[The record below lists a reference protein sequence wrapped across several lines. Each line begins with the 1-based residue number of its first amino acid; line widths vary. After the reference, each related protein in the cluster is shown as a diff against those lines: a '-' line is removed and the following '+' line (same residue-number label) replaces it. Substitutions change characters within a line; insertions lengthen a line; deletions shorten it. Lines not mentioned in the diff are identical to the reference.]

1 MPTAG
6 PLRSTE
12 PIAID
17 ARAAD
22 NLRYIREAMERAG
35 EFTAVPGWGG
45 VAMGATALVAAA
57 LAAKQ
62 TSPLRWLAIWLAEAF
77 VAISIAATAAARK
90 SHRARMPLFSGP
102 GRKFALSFAPPI
114 VVGAVLTAV
123 LFRAGIVTAL
133 PGMWL
138 LLYGTAVVTGGAFS
152 VRIVPLMGLC
162 FMGLGV
168 ATIFSPERWNDLFM
182 AAGFGCLQMIFG
194 MLIAKRYGG

>member
-1 MPTAG
+1 MPPG
-6 PLRSTE
+6 PLRSPE

-45 VAMGATALVAAA
+45 MAMGATALVAAA
-57 LAAKQ
+57 VAARQ
-62 TSPLRWLAIWLAEAF
+62 HAALGWLMTWLGEAGLAIT
-77 VAISIAATAAARK
+77 IAASAAARK

-102 GRKFALSFAPPI
+102 GRKFALSFAPPLL
-114 VVGAVLTAV
+114 VGALLTAA
-123 LFRAGIVTAL
+123 LFRAGLVGAL

-152 VRIVPLMGLC
+152 VRIVPVMGVC
-162 FMGLGV
+162 FMVMGV
-168 ATIFSPERWNDLFM
+168 AALFSPARWNDIFM
-182 AAGFGCLQMIFG
+182 AAGFGGLQILFG
-194 MLIAKRYGG
+194 GIIAKRYGG

>member
-1 MPTAG
+1 MPPAG
-6 PLRSTE
+6 PLRSSE

-45 VAMGATALVAAA
+45 VAMGATAL
-57 LAAKQ
+57 LAAVWAARQ
-62 TSPLRWLAIWLAEAF
+62 TTPRLWLAVWLVEAV
-77 VAISIAATAAARK
+77 VAITIAATSAARK

-114 VVGAVLTAV
+114 LVGALLTVV
-123 LFRAGIVTAL
+123 LFRAGLVTAL
-133 PGMWL
+133 PGTWL

-152 VRIVPLMGLC
+152 VRIVPVMGLC
-162 FMGLGV
+162 FMALGV
-168 ATIFSPERWNDLFM
+168 AAFFSPERWNDHFM
-182 AAGFGCLQMIFG
+182 AAGFGCLQILFG
-194 MLIAKRYGG
+194 LIIAKRYGG

>member
-1 MPTAG
+1 MPPAG
-6 PLRSTE
+6 PLRSPD

-45 VAMGATALVAAA
+45 VAMGATALLAAA
-57 LAAKQ
+57 WAARQ
-62 TSPLRWLAIWLAEAF
+62 TVPQRWLAVWLGEA
-77 VAISIAATAAARK
+77 VIAIMIAATSAARK

-102 GRKFALSFAPPI
+102 GRKFALSFVPPI
-114 VVGAVLTAV
+114 LVGALLTAV
-123 LFRAGIVTAL
+123 LFRAGLVTAL

-162 FMGLGV
+162 FMALGV
-168 ATIFSPERWNDLFM
+168 AALFSPERWNDVFM

-194 MLIAKRYGG
+194 IIIAKRYGG